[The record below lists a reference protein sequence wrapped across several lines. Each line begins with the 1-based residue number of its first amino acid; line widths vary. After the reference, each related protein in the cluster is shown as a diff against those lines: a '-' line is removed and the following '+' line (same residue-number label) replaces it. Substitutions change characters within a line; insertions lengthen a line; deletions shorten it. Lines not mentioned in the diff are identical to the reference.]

1 MIYLASPYTHKDP
14 QVQQQRYE
22 LAMEAVAEFL
32 RQGEFVYSP
41 IVHCHEMAKRHSL
54 PTDYQFWWNYN
65 VDFMDSAQS
74 IYVLCIDG
82 WKESAGVR
90 KEIEFAIADMYRLRF
105 YSFVAGALIELPMTE
120 TMKLMVELKGNK
132 AGK

>member
-1 MIYLASPYTHKDP
+1 LIYLASPYTHKDP